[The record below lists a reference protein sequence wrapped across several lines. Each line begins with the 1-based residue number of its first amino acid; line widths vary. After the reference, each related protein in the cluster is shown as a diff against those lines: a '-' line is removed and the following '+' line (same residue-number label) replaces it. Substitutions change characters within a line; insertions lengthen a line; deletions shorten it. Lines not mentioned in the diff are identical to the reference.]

1 MAQGPWGGPR
11 ITEALPFSS
20 DEVEVTFEENRISR
34 PPIPK
39 ELQELMNGLGEDIG
53 MAQQIDRTVIV
64 KQKPDK
70 GPIDILNRIQQEVA
84 DLGERAAGINYY
96 IINEDIGYIQ
106 STFVDKR
113 FRRRGIASEMRE
125 EAIDDMSQLGVEEIY
140 MFPAS
145 DAGEE
150 LARSQ
155 GFTESEVEPFLS
167 KKV

>member
-20 DEVEVTFEENRISR
+20 DEVEVNFEENRISR

-39 ELQELMNGLGEDIG
+39 ELQELMNGLGEEIE
-53 MAQQIDRTVIV
+53 MAQQIDRTISI
-64 KQKPDK
+64 KQKPDE

-84 DLGERAAGINYY
+84 DLGERAAGINYF
-96 IINEDIGYIQ
+96 IVNKDIGYIQ
-106 STFVDKR
+106 STFVDER
-113 FRRRGIASEMRE
+113 FRRRGIASSMRK
-125 EAIDDMSQLGVEEIY
+125 EAIVDMKQLGVETIY

-155 GFTESEVEPFLS
+155 GFTDSGVEPFLS
-167 KKV
+167 KQV

>member
-39 ELQELMNGLGEDIG
+39 ELQELMNGLDGEIEV
-53 MAQQIDRTVIV
+53 AQQIDRKIII

-96 IINEDIGYIQ
+96 IINSEIGYIQ
-106 STFVDKR
+106 STFVDSR
-113 FRRRGIASEMRE
+113 FRRRGIATEMRQ
-125 EAIDDMSQLGVEEIY
+125 EAIADMKQLGAQKIY
-140 MFPAS
+140 MLPAS
-145 DAGEE
+145 DAGEK

-155 GFTESEVEPFLS
+155 GFTESEVESFLS
-167 KKV
+167 KDV

>member
-1 MAQGPWGGPR
+1 MPQGPWGGPR

-34 PPIPK
+34 PPIPR
-39 ELQELMNGLGEDIG
+39 ELQQLMNELDEEIEI
-53 MAQQIDRTVIV
+53 AQQIDRTVAI

-70 GPIDILNRIQQEVA
+70 GSIDVLNQMRQEVA

-96 IINEDIGYIQ
+96 IINSEIGYIH
-106 STFVDKR
+106 STSVDSR
-113 FRRRGIASEMRE
+113 FRRRGIATEMRQ
-125 EAIDDMSQLGVEEIY
+125 EAIDDMKQLGVQEIY

-145 DAGEE
+145 SAGKE

-155 GFTESEVEPFLS
+155 GFTESEVKPFLS
-167 KKV
+167 KNV